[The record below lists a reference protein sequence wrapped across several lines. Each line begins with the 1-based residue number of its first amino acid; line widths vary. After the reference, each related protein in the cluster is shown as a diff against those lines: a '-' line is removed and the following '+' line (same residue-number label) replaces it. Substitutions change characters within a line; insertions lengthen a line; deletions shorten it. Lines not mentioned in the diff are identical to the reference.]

1 MKFEPAGSAPPISY
15 GPAQLADTTE
25 VSATSSPPTGGPHGP
40 AAPRQLAVDAEL
52 VHARRIQHVRPAA
65 WHRSQAAHL
74 LPYDAMA
81 LQFERRGLFL
91 PVMGINK
98 AIVSEP
104 CKRSTLSRFLPA
116 DDDDRQ

>member
-1 MKFEPAGSAPPISY
+1 
-15 GPAQLADTTE
+15 
-25 VSATSSPPTGGPHGP
+25 
-40 AAPRQLAVDAEL
+40 
-52 VHARRIQHVRPAA
+52 
-65 WHRSQAAHL
+65 
-74 LPYDAMA
+74 MA